1 MNELVVKQ
9 NGIAQV
15 TEEAINQINV
25 LKKQKEMIKKAED
38 ELNKTLLEQME
49 KFGVTQIKNDSFT
62 ISYTPEHTAT
72 RFDSKALKEQS
83 PALYDSY
90 CKETTVKSSI
100 KITMK
105 KGKTNE

>member
-15 TEEAINQINV
+15 TEEAINLINA

-38 ELNKTLLEQME
+38 DLHRTLLEQME
-49 KFGVTQIKNDSFT
+49 NVGGTQIKNDFFT
-62 ISYTPEHTAT
+62 ISYTPEHTTT
-72 RFDSKALKEQS
+72 RFDSKALKEQA

-90 CKETTVKSSI
+90 CKEIKVKASV
-100 KITMK
+100 KITPRK
-105 KGKTNE
+105 A